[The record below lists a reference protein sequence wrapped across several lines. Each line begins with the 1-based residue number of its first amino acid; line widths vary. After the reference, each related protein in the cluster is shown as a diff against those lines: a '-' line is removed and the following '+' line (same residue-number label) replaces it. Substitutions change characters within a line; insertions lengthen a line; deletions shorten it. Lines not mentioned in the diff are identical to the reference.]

1 MIRGV
6 GAVACRLTRPDPW
19 GGSVVT
25 VAAARSPGPEVRTA
39 PGVLRGSWEAGLAV
53 FRGVSYAEP
62 PVRALRFAAP
72 RPVRG
77 WAGVRAAVSYGP
89 PPPQAG
95 LFGRDRLAHEAA
107 GDDWLSVNV
116 WSPDPAAGAGL
127 PVLVWIPGGG
137 YVIGASSLP
146 EFDGGRLAA
155 GGVVVVTLNYRLGM
169 EGFAQVDGAP
179 ANRGLLDQVAA
190 LQWVRD
196 NIRVFGGDPDRVTV
210 FGQSAG
216 GGSVAALLAMPRAAG
231 LFRGAL
237 AQSVPGTFFSP
248 ELAADITA
256 ACAAE
261 LGVRPTAAD
270 LSAVEPSRL
279 PAAGDAVSAK
289 IGRWKDRWGPITHR
303 PIPFAPVVDGEVLPV
318 TPWQAL
324 ANGAGRDVDLL
335 VGHVRDEHRLFSV
348 IDGVLGQVTEEQAET
363 ALRTLAPGPDGARRY
378 REAFPAAGPE
388 ELYELVNAD
397 WLFRMPTLH
406 LAQAHAATSGRTH
419 VYELTWPAPGIGGV
433 LGACHGLDVPLV
445 FGNLSSGQ
453 PALLIGEIPSAEAE
467 ALSARI
473 RAAWIAFAA
482 DGDPGWPAY
491 DAEQRLV
498 QLFDTRPAVTAYP
511 EEASRLLWQQHTFP
525 ALPLTDR

>member
-1 MIRGV
+1 M
-6 GAVACRLTRPDPW
+6 PDPPE
-19 GGSVVT
+19 GTIVT
-25 VAAARSPGPEVRTA
+25 VAAASSSEAAPEPEVRA
-39 PGVLRGSWEAGLAV
+39 AAGVLRGSREAGLAV
-53 FRGVSYAEP
+53 FRGVPYAEP
-62 PVRALRFAAP
+62 PVGALRFAAP

-89 PPPQAG
+89 QPPPAG
-95 LFGRDRLAHEAA
+95 LFGMDELAQDA

-116 WSPDPAAGAGL
+116 WSPDPAPGAGL

-137 YVIGASSLP
+137 YMIGTSSLP

-155 GGVVVVTLNYRLGM
+155 GGVVVVTLNYRLGV
-169 EGFAQVDGAP
+169 EGFAQIDGAP

-196 NIRVFGGDPDRVTV
+196 NIRAFGGDPDRVTV

-231 LFRGAL
+231 LFRRAI

-248 ELAADITA
+248 ELAADIAA

-261 LGVRPTAAD
+261 LGVRPTAAG
-270 LSAVEPSRL
+270 LSAVDPSRL
-279 PAAGDAVSAK
+279 PAAGGAVSAK
-289 IGRWKDRWGPITHR
+289 IDRWKDRWGQITHR
-303 PIPFAPVVDGEVLPV
+303 PIPFAPVIDGDVLPA

-324 ANGAGRDVDLL
+324 ANGASRDVDLL
-335 VGHVRDEHRLFSV
+335 AGHVRDEHRLFSL

-363 ALRTLAPGPDGARRY
+363 ALRILAPGPDGARRY

-397 WLFRMPTLH
+397 WLFRMPSLH
-406 LAQAHAATSGRTH
+406 LAEAHAAAGGRTH
-419 VYELTWPAPGIGGV
+419 LYELTWPAPGMDGA
-433 LGACHGLDVPLV
+433 LGACHGLDIPLV

-453 PALLIGEIPSAEAE
+453 PALLIGETPSAEAE

-473 RAAWIAFAA
+473 RAAWTAFAA

-498 QLFDTRPAVTAYP
+498 QVLDTPSAVTAYP

-525 ALPLTDR
+525 ALPLIDR

>member
-1 MIRGV
+1 MI
-6 GAVACRLTRPDPW
+6 
-19 GGSVVT
+19 VT
-25 VAAARSPGPEVRTA
+25 AARSSESAPQPEVRTA
-39 PGVLRGSWEAGLAV
+39 AGVLRGSREAGLAV
-53 FRGVSYAEP
+53 FRGVPYAEP
-62 PVRALRFAAP
+62 PVGALRFAAP

-95 LFGRDRLAHEAA
+95 LFGMDGLAQEAA

-116 WSPDPAAGAGL
+116 WSPDPAPGAGL

-137 YVIGASSLP
+137 YVIGTSSLP

-155 GGVVVVTLNYRLGM
+155 GGVVVVTLNYRLGV
-169 EGFAQVDGAP
+169 EGFAQIDGAP
-179 ANRGLLDQVAA
+179 ANRGLLNQVAA

-196 NIRVFGGDPDRVTV
+196 NIRAFGGDPDRVTV

-231 LFRGAL
+231 LFRRAV

-248 ELAADITA
+248 ELAADIAA

-261 LGVRPTAAD
+261 LGMRPTAAD
-270 LSAVEPSRL
+270 LSAVDPSRL
-279 PAAGDAVSAK
+279 PAAGNAVSAK
-289 IGRWKDRWGPITHR
+289 IDRWKDRWGPITHR
-303 PIPFAPVVDGEVLPV
+303 PIPFAPVVDGDVLPA

-335 VGHVRDEHRLFSV
+335 VGHVRDEHRLFSL
-348 IDGVLGQVTEEQAET
+348 IGGVLGQVTEEQAET

-406 LAQAHAATSGRTH
+406 LAQAHAASGGRTH
-419 VYELTWPAPGIGGV
+419 LYELTWPAPGMGGA

-453 PALLIGEIPSAEAE
+453 PALLIGETPSAEAE

-473 RAAWIAFAA
+473 RAAWTAFAA

-498 QLFDTRPAVTAYP
+498 QLLDTRPAVTAYP

-525 ALPLTDR
+525 ALPLIDR

>member
-1 MIRGV
+1 
-6 GAVACRLTRPDPW
+6 
-19 GGSVVT
+19 VT
-25 VAAARSPGPEVRTA
+25 VTSARWSESVPEPEVRTA
-39 PGVLRGSWEAGLAV
+39 AGVLRGSREAGLAV
-53 FRGVSYAEP
+53 FRGVPYADP
-62 PVRALRFAAP
+62 PVGALRFAAP

-77 WAGVRAAVSYGP
+77 WAGVRAAVCYGP
-89 PPPQAG
+89 PPPQNG
-95 LFGRDRLAHEAA
+95 LFGMDELAQQVA
-107 GDDWLSVNV
+107 DDWLTVNV
-116 WSPDPAAGAGL
+116 WSPDPGPAAGL

-137 YVIGASSLP
+137 YVMGASSLP
-146 EFDGGRLAA
+146 EFDGGRLAG
-155 GGVVVVTLNYRLGM
+155 GGVVVVTLNYRLGV
-169 EGFAQVDGAP
+169 EGFGQIDGAP

-190 LQWVRD
+190 LQWVRE
-196 NIRVFGGDPDRVTV
+196 NIRAFGGDPDRVTV

-231 LFRGAL
+231 LFRRAI

-261 LGVRPTAAD
+261 LGVRPTVAD
-270 LSAVEPSRL
+270 LSAVDPSRL
-279 PAAGDAVSAK
+279 PAAGDAVAAK
-289 IGRWKDRWGPITHR
+289 IDRWKDRWGPITHR
-303 PIPFAPVVDGEVLPV
+303 PIPFAPVVDGDVLPS

-324 ANGAGRDVDLL
+324 ANGAGRNVDLL
-335 VGHVRDEHRLFSV
+335 VGHVRDEHRLFSL
-348 IDGVLGQVTEEQAET
+348 IDGVLGQVSEDQAET
-363 ALRTLAPGPDGARRY
+363 ALRTLAPGPHGARRY

-406 LAQAHAATSGRTH
+406 LAQAHAACGGRTH
-419 VYELTWPAPGIGGV
+419 LYELTWPAPGMGGA
-433 LGACHGLDVPLV
+433 LGACHGLDIPLV

-453 PALLIGEIPSAEAE
+453 PALLIGATPSAEAE

-498 QLFDTRPAVTAYP
+498 QLLDTRPAVTAYP

-525 ALPLTDR
+525 ALPLIDR